1 MKKMISAALILALV
15 LSLCACGG
23 NQSGRE
29 NASTVEIE
37 TNTSPEPEDVSAEET
52 KTYPAGMYK
61 IGSDIPAGMYY
72 LQAEGTT
79 KAYFCIS
86 ADSSGNSILENDNF
100 GSHYFLEIEDGDYL
114 ELTRCVAIPIEE
126 AEIEFDQNNL
136 TEGMYRV
143 GIDIPDG
150 EYKLTQTSNLAAYV
164 CVYEGCSKNR
174 DIITNDNFENQK
186 YITVKDGNYLLIT
199 RCEGTIV
206 SEGQSESAPMIGLE
220 ELEYHLE
227 KSMTSDA
234 LSCSVNATEETI
246 TVNLTV
252 AGIDDAMENY
262 WKVGKDLE
270 SWPSV
275 KDATAQ
281 FNGNIKDFADSM
293 KYEGMEIILNLV
305 SEADETVIYA
315 TWVDGAETFDIL
327 NS

>member
-1 MKKMISAALILALV
+1 MKKIISAALILALV
-15 LSLCACGG
+15 FSLCACGG
-23 NQSGRE
+23 NQSE
-29 NASTVEIE
+29 QANVSTVEID

-72 LQAEGTT
+72 LQAEGST

-143 GIDIPDG
+143 GIDIPGG

-199 RCEGTIV
+199 RCEGSIV
-206 SEGQSESAPMIGLE
+206 SEGQSESEPMIGLE

-293 KYEGMEIILNLV
+293 KYEGTEIILNLV

>member
-1 MKKMISAALILALV
+1 MKKIISAALILALV
-15 LSLCACGG
+15 FSLCACGE
-23 NQSGRE
+23 NQSGKTNE
-29 NASTVEIE
+29 AAAEIE
-37 TNTSPEPEDVSAEET
+37 TNTSPEPEDISAEET

-72 LQAEGTT
+72 LQAEGSA

-86 ADSSGNSILENDNF
+86 ADSSGNSIVENDNF

-114 ELTRCVAIPIEE
+114 ELTRCVAIPIED

-143 GIDIPDG
+143 GIDIPAG

-186 YITVKDGNYLLIT
+186 YITVKDGNYLLII
-199 RCEGTIV
+199 RCEGSIV
-206 SEGQSESAPMIGLE
+206 SEGQSESAPLIGLE

-281 FNGNIKDFADSM
+281 FNGNIKYFADSM
-293 KYEGMEIILNLV
+293 KYEEMKIILNLV

-315 TWVDGAETFDIL
+315 TWVDGTETFDIL